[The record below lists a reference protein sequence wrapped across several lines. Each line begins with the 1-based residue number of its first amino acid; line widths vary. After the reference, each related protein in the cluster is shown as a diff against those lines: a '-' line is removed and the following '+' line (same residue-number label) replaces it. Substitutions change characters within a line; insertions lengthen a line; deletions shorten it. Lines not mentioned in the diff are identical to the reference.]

1 MNNLAITY
9 KATADLLPYI
19 NNAKKHS
26 ADQVAMLAASIKE
39 FGFNNPILTDGDNGV
54 IAGHGR
60 LQAAQKLGLKTVPTI
75 GRKSA
80 PEPLKNITIKIPI
93 TLIDYLGTRTSNKS
107 AYVANLLRID
117 QQAFFSSTIN
127 EETKD
132 ETHD

>member
-1 MNNLAITY
+1 MRGKSP
-9 KATADLLPYI
+9 KAG
-19 NNAKKHS
+19 K
-26 ADQVAMLAASIKE
+26 
-39 FGFNNPILTDGDNGV
+39 GV
-54 IAGHGR
+54 
-60 LQAAQKLGLKTVPTI
+60 